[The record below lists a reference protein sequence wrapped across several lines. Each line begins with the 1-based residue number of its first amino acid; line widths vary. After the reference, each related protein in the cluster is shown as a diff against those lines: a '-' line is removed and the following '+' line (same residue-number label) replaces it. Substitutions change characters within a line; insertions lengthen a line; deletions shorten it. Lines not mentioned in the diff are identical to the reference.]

1 MILSD
6 ENIFNAFYEYSIN
19 GIVIFLID
27 SLTQLKDNYDSN
39 EDNENEMQLIYY
51 EKTKEKEEMETE
63 VNRKS
68 FTCREILVKIFEDKK
83 EGKFKFEDY
92 IVSDIFEKAQME
104 IITKR
109 RELLGQNIKYLEK
122 ESEIKFETRRIKY
135 LRRALMIIKMN
146 T

>member
-1 MILSD
+1 
-6 ENIFNAFYEYSIN
+6 
-19 GIVIFLID
+19 
-27 SLTQLKDNYDSN
+27 
-39 EDNENEMQLIYY
+39 
-51 EKTKEKEEMETE
+51 METE